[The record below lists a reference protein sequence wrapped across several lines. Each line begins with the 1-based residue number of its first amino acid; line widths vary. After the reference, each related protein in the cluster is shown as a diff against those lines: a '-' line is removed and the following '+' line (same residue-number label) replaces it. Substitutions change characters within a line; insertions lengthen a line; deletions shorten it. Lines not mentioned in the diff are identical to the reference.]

1 MKILVI
7 GGTGFLGFHLVNFLE
22 SKGHKVQIFDKKLG
36 HFKNK
41 RKKVILGDINNF
53 GKISKAIKNQDIVF
67 NFAAISDIGES
78 ISNPIGTAKNNIL
91 GNISILDLCVKYK
104 IKKFI
109 FASTIYVHSNQG
121 SFYRVSKQSSE
132 LFIAEYKKRYGLN
145 YSIIRFGSVFG
156 PKASKKNGLS
166 KIVHKAFREKKLY
179 YSGTKNAV
187 RRFVYVKDAVRETAE
202 IIKNKYNGKNILI
215 TGSNQI
221 KITEV
226 LKKVAKI
233 AKLRKKP
240 TFGNLKNEGHYD
252 ISPYNYTPIKDTKI
266 KIKNTITLKKAILE
280 LIKEIKHEKRN

>member
-7 GGTGFLGFHLVNFLE
+7 GGTGFLGYHLVEFLE
-22 SKGHKVQIFDKKLG
+22 SKGHKVKIFDKKIG

-53 GKISKAIKNQDIVF
+53 AKIAKAIKNQDIVY

-91 GNISILDLCVKYK
+91 GNLTILDLCVKNK

-121 SFYRVSKQSSE
+121 SFYRISKQSSE

-166 KIVHKAFREKKLY
+166 KIIYKALKERKIY
-179 YSGTKNAV
+179 YSGTKNAA
-187 RRFVYVKDAVRETAE
+187 RRFIYVKDAVRKTADV
-202 IIKNKYNGKNILI
+202 INKKYNGKNILI
-215 TGSNQI
+215 TGSKQL
-221 KITEV
+221 KITKVLQEV
-226 LKKVAKI
+226 ADI
-233 AKLRKKP
+233 TKLRKKP
-240 TFGNLKNEGHYD
+240 VFGNLKHAGHYD
-252 ISPYNYTPIKDTKI
+252 ITPYSYVPIKDTKI
-266 KIKNTITLKKAILE
+266 AIKNTITLKKAILE
-280 LIKEIKHEKRN
+280 LIEEIKNEKRD

>member
-7 GGTGFLGFHLVNFLE
+7 GGTGFLGFHLVKFLK
-22 SKGHKVQIFDKKLG
+22 SKGHKVKIFDKKIG

-41 RKKVILGDINNF
+41 REKVVLGDINNF
-53 GKISKAIKNQDIVF
+53 GKLSKAIKNQDIVF

-91 GNISILDLCVKYK
+91 GNISILDLCVKHK

-156 PKASKKNGLS
+156 PKASKKNGLT
-166 KIVHKAFREKKLY
+166 KIVHKALREKKIY

-187 RRFVYVKDAVRETAE
+187 RSFIYVKDAVRKTAE
-202 IIKNKYNGKNILI
+202 MIKNKYNGKNILI

-226 LKKVAKI
+226 LKEVAKI
-233 AKLRKKP
+233 TKIRKKP
-240 TFGNLKNEGHYD
+240 TFGNLQNEGHYD
-252 ISPYNYTPIKDTKI
+252 ISPYNYAPIKDTKI
-266 KIKNTITLKKAILE
+266 KTKNTITLKKAILE
-280 LIKEIKHEKRN
+280 LIEEIKHEKRN